1 MSGRN
6 RNISANSE
14 IVSGSNSWKD
24 ADYDKL
30 FSREDSVLFETF
42 GENAKGWLDIE
53 EVKNDPSLSAIDNT
67 VKAMISDYRGDSSK
81 HTDDKKFVRDSL
93 TRGNRKKKI
102 QDEIS
107 DIKIEIDKSGINE
120 LSAEWVKEWHEK
132 KKLEAGKG
140 SKSKEKRDFITSSL
154 ETDKSEPETIPGI
167 KESNRIKRALLS
179 RYISLSAA
187 AVIGAFILIRTL
199 LPSSDP
205 KKLYDSYYKPFD
217 LISSVTRS
225 GAAGNPD
232 DFSSAAEHY
241 GLADYQTAAA
251 GFSNV
256 LNNDTS
262 VIAPRFYM
270 GITQIAL
277 GNFNQAISLLSSVAV
292 RPGEYHKEA
301 LWYLGLAYLKTG
313 EKVKAANCFDL
324 LRQSPGFYSERSGD
338 ILRRLK

>member
-6 RNISANSE
+6 KNISTNSE
-14 IVSGSNSWKD
+14 VVSGSNSWQD
-24 ADYDKL
+24 ADHDKL
-30 FSREDSVLFETF
+30 FSREDKVLFEAF
-42 GENAKGWLDIE
+42 GKNAKGWLDIE
-53 EVKNDPSLSAIDNT
+53 EVKNDPALSAIDST
-67 VKAMISDYRGDSSK
+67 VKEMVSDYRSDSPK
-81 HTDDKKFVRDSL
+81 HTENNKFVRDSL

-132 KKLEAGKG
+132 KKQEAVIG
-140 SKSKEKRDFITSSL
+140 SGSEEIRDFITSSL
-154 ETDKSEPETIPGI
+154 ESEKSEPEVIPGI
-167 KESNRIKRALLS
+167 KGNNRIKRSLMI

-217 LISSVTRS
+217 LISSVTRG

-232 DFSSAAEHY
+232 DFSSAAERY
-241 GLADYQTAAA
+241 GLGDYQAAAA

-270 GITQIAL
+270 GITQIAM
-277 GNFNQAISLLSSVAV
+277 GNFNQAINLLSSVAV
-292 RPGEYHKEA
+292 RHEEYHKEA